1 MPIFKINPDLTAS
14 IESKRPERG
23 RLSKA
28 EYRDVLKR
36 WTHKNK
42 YYVANIELNEN
53 AIGNKF
59 TGELRGGFL
68 YIDKMI
74 NE

>member
-1 MPIFKINPDLTAS
+1 MPTFIINSDLTAS
-14 IESKRPERG
+14 NDEKKPERG
-23 RLSKA
+23 RLTKA